1 LNNVPLGYISS
12 KGEQFQNCLVT
23 KGEHIMQT
31 ITFSQKKL
39 KQLKDAYAVAVTEGR
54 DQFTFEGH
62 ELLTSYAKY
71 LIEYLTLKLE
81 NK

>member
-1 LNNVPLGYISS
+1 M
-12 KGEQFQNCLVT
+12 QN
-23 KGEHIMQT
+23 
-31 ITFSQKKL
+31 ITFSQEKL

-54 DQFTFEGH
+54 DKFTFEGH

>member
-1 LNNVPLGYISS
+1 
-12 KGEQFQNCLVT
+12 
-23 KGEHIMQT
+23 MQT
-31 ITFSQKKL
+31 ITFSQEKL
-39 KQLKDAYAVAVTEGR
+39 QHLKDAYAVAVTEGR

>member
-1 LNNVPLGYISS
+1 
-12 KGEQFQNCLVT
+12 
-23 KGEHIMQT
+23 MQT
-31 ITFSQKKL
+31 ITFSQEKL
-39 KQLKDAYAVAVTEGR
+39 QHLKDAYAVAVTEGK

-81 NK
+81 NI